1 LRYLTF
7 WQGAIALTIVPL
19 LHWTILGRTLGVSG
33 HFTAIVD
40 SLRQP
45 KKTAE
50 GDTPMNEAE
59 LLAAIRAET
68 SAAFGSEAIEEPSA
82 RAPAAAPIWHRRPD
96 SLGMHLFFLAGL
108 ALGGFVST
116 VVAGPFVPSLWLRGE
131 LFANFVGRSSVSHV
145 LVPLAG
151 GLLIGFGTRMAGGC
165 TSGHGLCGISQFQPG
180 SLVATIGFFGMGV
193 VVSFLI
199 GALS

>member
-1 LRYLTF
+1 MPHLTF
-7 WQGAIALTIVPL
+7 WQGAIALAIVPL
-19 LHWTILGRTLGVSG
+19 LHWTFLGRTLAVSG
-33 HFTAIVD
+33 RFSAIVD
-40 SLRQP
+40 GLRHR
-45 KKTAE
+45 KTTAE
-50 GDTPMNEAE
+50 ADTPMSEAE

-82 RAPAAAPIWHRRPD
+82 RAPAAASISLRPPD
-96 SLGMHLFFLAGL
+96 SLGMHVFFLAGL

-116 VVAGPFVPSLWLRGE
+116 VVTGSFAPSLWLRGE
-131 LFANFVGRSSVSHV
+131 LFANFVGRSSVSHA

-180 SLVATIGFFGMGV
+180 SFVATIGFFGMGV
-193 VVSFLI
+193 AVSFLI

>member
-1 LRYLTF
+1 LAT
-7 WQGAIALTIVPL
+7 VPL
-19 LHWTILGRTLGVSG
+19 LHWTFLGRTLAVSG
-33 HFTAIVD
+33 RFSAIVD
-40 SLRQP
+40 SLRHR
-45 KKTAE
+45 KTTTEAAA
-50 GDTPMNEAE
+50 PMSEAE

-68 SAAFGSEAIEEPSA
+68 SSAFGSEAIEEPSA
-82 RAPAAAPIWHRRPD
+82 PASAASSISLRPPD
-96 SLGMHLFFLAGL
+96 SLGVHVFFLAGL

-116 VVAGPFVPSLWLRGE
+116 LVTGSFVPSLWLRGE
-131 LFANFVGRSSVSHV
+131 LFANFVGRSSVSHA

-180 SLVATIGFFGMGV
+180 SFVATIGFFGMGV
-193 VVSFLI
+193 GVSFLI